1 MDLFV
6 WAIYV
11 ITALEGGDYQYTHI
25 KSYDDRMKCE
35 IEASVFTVYYEPW
48 ADNETV
54 ECLKAEL

>member
-1 MDLFV
+1 MSIHL

-35 IEASVFTVYYEPW
+35 IEASVFTAYYEPW

-54 ECLKAEL
+54 ECLKVEE